1 MRRILLASLV
11 LLCVSS
17 VEVAGQEL
25 DSGSSHGARFSTG
38 LQMGYSS
45 GFGVQAFG
53 VASDFAE
60 GFPLQARLGI
70 GLTSLDA
77 GDPADARRVFINN
90 ATNGIPEEN
99 GQSWDF
105 SLDVGY
111 PVSLLSMKRAF
122 LLGGV
127 RYSRFKGNFKYIGG
141 NEDFDVKS
149 NHWGIGTALQSYF
162 AMGGRFDLV
171 LDAGLDYYFSST
183 LTGHDTS
190 YDPGGTAVNPREDY
204 TYSDADAAV
213 GQPKLRPILM
223 LGANYRF

>member
-1 MRRILLASLV
+1 MRRILLSGLFI
-11 LLCVSS
+11 LLFA
-17 VEVAGQEL
+17 AGDLQAQNAAE
-25 DSGSSHGARFSTG
+25 SRGALFSTG

-53 VASDFAE
+53 VASNFAQ

-70 GLTSLDA
+70 GRTSLDA
-77 GDPADARRVFINN
+77 GSPTDARRVFINN
-90 ATNGIPEEN
+90 ATNGIPEER

-111 PVSLLSMKRAF
+111 PVSLLSLPRAF
-122 LLGGV
+122 LVGGV
-127 RYSRFKGNFKYIGG
+127 RYSRFKGNFKYVGG

-149 NHWGIGTALQSYF
+149 SHWGLGAGLQNYF

-171 LDAGLDYYFSST
+171 LDLGLDYYFSSR

-190 YDPGGTAVNPREDY
+190 YDPDGTAVNPREDY
-204 TYSDADAAV
+204 TYADADDAI
-213 GQPKLRPILM
+213 GQPKFRPILM
-223 LGANYRF
+223 VGANYRF